1 MRDRMSILDLSKPS
15 MLTYPLLFTTDK
27 GNIAQVFNPQPDHFS
42 FEVTSQ
48 KDISTSFTYTKKQG
62 AMPAERKNGKLNTD
76 ELDVLNTW
84 LSLVG

>member
-1 MRDRMSILDLSKPS
+1 
-15 MLTYPLLFTTDK
+15 MLTYPLLFTTNK
-27 GNIAQVFNPQPDHFS
+27 GNVAQVFNPQPNHFS

-48 KDISTSFTYTKKQG
+48 KSVTTSFTYTKPGG
-62 AMPAERKNGKLNTD
+62 AKPAERKNGKLNTN